1 MKITG
6 YKLQHTLR
14 ELAHRRD
21 TAAARFDKVLWKFED
36 QDKATPQQIM
46 KAYRDAEVTIA
57 KLQTAQGRYN
67 LAITVNVLSETMTL
81 AEAVKRVGG
90 AGRMEKMWRSI
101 AAPKKDRYSYREE
114 ENTRDPHVERATR
127 QVSEDEAAVFA
138 QQAARFAS
146 ALREAIQV
154 ANATEIE
161 IELDPALFE

>member
-101 AAPKKDRYSYREE
+101 AAPKKDR
-114 ENTRDPHVERATR
+114 
-127 QVSEDEAAVFA
+127 
-138 QQAARFAS
+138 
-146 ALREAIQV
+146 
-154 ANATEIE
+154 
-161 IELDPALFE
+161 